1 MYNKIELQTKYN
13 LIHEKEWIGGDTVT
27 DICMLYQM
35 SRKIFHSQS
44 VIRTTNKFDYI
55 CNWF

>member
-13 LIHEKEWIGGDTVT
+13 LIHEKEWIGEDTVT

-35 SRKIFHSQS
+35 SRKIFDLSS
-44 VIRTTNKFDYI
+44 IIRTTNKFDYI
-55 CNWF
+55 CN